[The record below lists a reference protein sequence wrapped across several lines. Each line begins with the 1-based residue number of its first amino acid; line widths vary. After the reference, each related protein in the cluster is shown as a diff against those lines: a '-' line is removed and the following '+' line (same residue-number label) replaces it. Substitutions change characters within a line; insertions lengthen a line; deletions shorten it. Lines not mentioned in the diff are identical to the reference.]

1 MNGYSS
7 FNSFM
12 GYETPSYYARQY
24 GYYNRGGSGR
34 YNLPKPPSIPV
45 KKKTN
50 PLKVVAGL
58 AAAAAGVVLAVK
70 KGPAALTSVKKFFQG
85 DTIKNIGASVKK
97 FFSSEKLEKVRQSI
111 TKFGHDFIGL
121 FKKKTV

>member
-24 GYYNRGGSGR
+24 GYNNRGGSRR
-34 YNLPKPPSIPV
+34 YNLPKAPSIPV
-45 KKKTN
+45 KEKTN
-50 PLKVVAGL
+50 PLKVIAGL
-58 AAAAAGVVLAVK
+58 TAAAAGVVLAVK
-70 KGPAALTSVKKFFQG
+70 KGPAALKSVKKFLKG

-97 FFSSEKLEKVRQSI
+97 FFSSENLGKIRQRI
-111 TKFGHDFIGL
+111 TKFGQDVVGL
-121 FKKKTV
+121 FKKKPA